1 MSFFTQASFVMD
13 PNVYGVGKLYV
24 PKPGDGSADLNFTRA
39 SSGTRINKNGYI
51 ERARTNLFTQSN
63 DFNHSSWAKT
73 DSVVTGGQPGY
84 DGTNDAWKLE
94 ITSNSGRLVKT
105 VSINN
110 LNCISFYVKA
120 GSLGFVRLHLNVSQH
135 PIADFDLS
143 NGTVANSNIG
153 TATSVYATS
162 VDMGNGWYRVSLV
175 TDVAGSII
183 ELYPMVAANNLGA
196 TSGYIYIQDAQLE
209 AGTVASNYIDTTSSN
224 LLLQSNTFS
233 TTWSAVNA
241 SVTGGQTGYDG
252 TNAAW
257 KLESTLAGVSASVRQ
272 FIAINGVSTYSV
284 YAKAGNVNFINLYC
298 ASSGTPFYAWFN
310 LSTGAVATTAG
321 DIDTSITSVGGG
333 WYRVT
338 LTGLNP
344 NQRVDIY
351 PANTN
356 GSYITAVGEYIYIQ
370 DAQLNY
376 GLVATDYVETTN
388 GIVTVGPFNNIPRLN
403 YGADGCPALLL
414 EPQRTNM
421 FSKSDYFSLW
431 GDWITIQTILLIN
444 RAQSPEGYLN
454 ATLIEESSANSEH
467 KIYRTTPMS
476 VSSSYVYTLSVF
488 AKSGGRNVIRFLTSD
503 GILSKEVFFNLST
516 GSVGTSQYMDSAKME
531 DYGNGWYRCSATF
544 YNLSSTMDITLSNA
558 LDDETIVYTGAS
570 SKRLYLYGIQL
581 EQSNY
586 VTSYIPTVGA
596 SATRITESCYKTGAS
611 ALIGQTEGTIFW
623 EIQVNTPIAAANENI
638 LNIDNGVG
646 FGNTMYISKGAD
658 GKFYGEIYVSATA
671 QAAFVSNVI
680 TAGRYKCALAYA
692 NNNSAFFVNG
702 VQVGAT
708 DTSCSVPA
716 TSRIQIGNGALGPS
730 DNLTK
735 QLILFPTR
743 LSNADLARLTS
754 L

>member
-120 GSLGFVRLHLNVSQH
+120 GSLGFVRLHLNVPQH

-209 AGTVASNYIDTTSSN
+209 AGTVATDYI
-224 LLLQSNTFS
+224 Q
-233 TTWSAVNA
+233 
-241 SVTGGQTGYDG
+241 
-252 TNAAW
+252 
-257 KLESTLAGVSASVRQ
+257 
-272 FIAINGVSTYSV
+272 
-284 YAKAGNVNFINLYC
+284 
-298 ASSGTPFYAWFN
+298 
-310 LSTGAVATTAG
+310 TTAS
-321 DIDTSITSVGGG
+321 T
-333 WYRVT
+333 
-338 LTGLNP
+338 
-344 NQRVDIY
+344 
-351 PANTN
+351 
-356 GSYITAVGEYIYIQ
+356 
-370 DAQLNY
+370 
-376 GLVATDYVETTN
+376 
-388 GIVTVGPFNNIPRLN
+388 VTVGPFNNIPRLN

-596 SATRITESCYKTGAS
+596 SATRITESCSKTGLS
-611 ALIGQTEGTIFW
+611 SVIGQTEGTLFVDFVFNGL
-623 EIQVNTPIAAANENI
+623 ENFGTPLSVNDGSTNNYIWLTTFNDGTIRGE
-638 LNIDNGVG
+638 LFNG
-646 FGNTMYISKGAD
+646 A
-658 GKFYGEIYVSATA
+658 A
-671 QAAFVSNVI
+671 QASLSTTGTV
-680 TAGRYKCALAYA
+680 GQRYKVAFAYKT
-692 NNNSAFFVNG
+692 NDFAFYVNG
-702 VQVGAT
+702 VQISTQSSGST
-708 DTSCSVPA
+708 FSGSVL
-716 TSRIQIGNGALGPS
+716 SRLDFDLTNGASFAKVGEEINQTL
-730 DNLTK
+730 
-735 QLILFPTR
+735 LFKTR